1 MLTDHESLSRETVR
15 RGQAESGFEYWGG
28 DV

>member
-15 RGQAESGFEYWGG
+15 RRLAESGLESWRG